1 MTSRT
6 TLTLLALASLL
17 VTAPVLAGKVYQ
29 WKDAKGVTHYSDS
42 PPPERKG
49 VQNRQ
54 LKDPIPTDAAQTKA
68 AEEPNCV
75 TARSNLAHLKGA
87 GPVGLDADGDGKLDK
102 VMSADERTVQIQQ
115 TELMLKTYCDKPAKS

>member
-1 MTSRT
+1 MPSRT
-6 TLTLLALASLL
+6 IATLLALASLL
-17 VTAPVLAGKVYQ
+17 VAAPVLAGKVYQ

-49 VQNRQ
+49 VQNRE
-54 LKDPIPTDAAQTKA
+54 LKDPAPAAPAQAKA
-68 AEEPNCV
+68 AEAPNCV
-75 TARSNLAHLKGA
+75 TARSNLVQLKSNQ
-87 GPVGLDADGDGKLDK
+87 PVGLDADSDGKLDK